1 MPSAV
6 ENYANRRIA
15 AESRLSGVLSD
26 EEREWS
32 TYRHKA
38 GEYGKKKKAGTLI
51 GTAIGAYYGNPALG
65 AKIGGAAVDTVHSK
79 PAKPKSKGGKGGDT
93 QEKDWTGNFVKA
105 LQLWQASQD
114 KEGDTDTDEPT
125 GDFTDRD
132 DPRLAP
138 DNYDYEADEYD
149 VDGMSIANLIRSA
162 YQSQGSA

>member
-79 PAKPKSKGGKGGDT
+79 PAKPKSKGGK
-93 QEKDWTGNFVKA
+93 A